1 MNGARRRAFRLF
13 LLLALVAALWALA
26 VAATGG
32 VDIGRG
38 IWRFRTRNPGNELL
52 TAVAAVIAA
61 SLILPS
67 DRRAR
72 RAATPLE

>member
-38 IWRFRTRNPGNELL
+38 IWRFRTRNP
-52 TAVAAVIAA
+52 AM
-61 SLILPS
+61 
-67 DRRAR
+67 RC
-72 RAATPLE
+72 